1 MASGKSYKWGGRYVK
16 LHSVFK
22 SNDVLTIVVMFL
34 DAFCPYLIVYI
45 KNSPKYLIFTN
56 LTLCRCCCFW
66 GLMCI
71 VPLFSE
77 QFLNMSS
84 DGMCCIFKEVFKWY
98 IPLSLWGHQ
107 IILFLGVIVHRQDW
121 ILLNVSVCWGEVC
134 ILAILSLAKNNRG
147 RECKGCVSFFWY
159 Q

>member
-16 LHSVFK
+16 LHSVFE
-22 SNDVLTIVVMFL
+22 SSDILTIVVMFL

-56 LTLCRCCCFW
+56 LTLLLCCCCCCCCFW

-71 VPLFSE
+71 VLLFSE
-77 QFLNMSS
+77 QFLNMSF

-107 IILFLGVIVHRQDW
+107 IILLLGVIVHGQDW
-121 ILLNVSVCWGEVC
+121 ILLISVSVEVKFVS
-134 ILAILSLAKNNRG
+134 LLS
-147 RECKGCVSFFWY
+147 FH
-159 Q
+159 